1 MRFVQSTAR
10 SEVTGDT
17 GQASGS
23 EVPARR
29 GVERSGH
36 CQSPVPSRP
45 RPSAHHTRRKLSV
58 LPEAVPPAPRNPVAF
73 RRRRGRQPISG
84 GLRSTPRREQPM
96 MAQPSRKLFR
106 PEGVSTDAQEAT
118 RG

>member
-1 MRFVQSTAR
+1 MRIVQSTAR

-23 EVPARR
+23 ELSARR
-29 GVERSGH
+29 GVERSAH
-36 CQSPVPSRP
+36 RQIPVPSRP
-45 RPSAHHTRRKLSV
+45 RPSAHHTHRKLSV
-58 LPEAVPPAPRNPVAF
+58 LPEAVLPVPRNPVAF

-84 GLRSTPRREQPM
+84 GLRPAPRREQPM
-96 MAQPSRKLFR
+96 MAQPGRKLFR